1 MVGTDTLITWLG
13 HASFK
18 IEADDKII
26 YIDPYEGDYQEKA
39 DFILVTHS
47 HHDHCDVAKIAEA
60 RKESS
65 VVVAPSDCAL
75 KIGGTVES
83 LQPGE
88 RLTVEGITIEAVDAY
103 NYKRFRSPGTPFH
116 PEGSGVGYLVTVKGK
131 TIYHAGDTDLVPGMK
146 GLKDVYVALLP
157 AGDTYTM
164 DNPEAAEAAL
174 AIKPVYAIPMHRLDT
189 DPTEFKMMVESRSS
203 TRVILL
209 KPGERFEVE

>member
-83 LQPGE
+83 LQPGKT
-88 RLTVEGITIEAVDAY
+88 LTVESGHRAITGLCAGIGPDGALLLDTSGGREAVYSAVL
-103 NYKRFRSPGTPFH
+103 R
-116 PEGSGVGYLVTVKGK
+116 
-131 TIYHAGDTDLVPGMK
+131 
-146 GLKDVYVALLP
+146 
-157 AGDTYTM
+157 
-164 DNPEAAEAAL
+164 
-174 AIKPVYAIPMHRLDT
+174 
-189 DPTEFKMMVESRSS
+189 
-203 TRVILL
+203 
-209 KPGERFEVE
+209 